1 MPEEE
6 KSTAKQQRTRILY
19 LYRILMEETDED
31 HMISMPQIL
40 KKLNEYGVNA
50 ARKAIYDD
58 IAALREF
65 GVDIG
70 VGHGSAAGY
79 CLLSRDFELPE
90 LTLLADA
97 VSSSKFI
104 TEKKSSQ
111 LIKKLEGLASK
122 YDAAGIERQIF
133 VADRVKAAN
142 EKIYLN
148 IDVIHRAIAEK
159 RKIAFRYFS
168 YDPSMK
174 KSYHE
179 GDHICSPY
187 ALTWSDE
194 HYYLVAHYEK
204 YPDNYTNFRVDRME
218 KVVLLEEPAK
228 AMSRKLNLSKYLNA
242 TFSMF
247 SGKAEIVTLR
257 FENALMNPVVDRFG
271 YNITSYPED
280 EQHFSVKVS
289 VRTEQPM
296 PFFAWLFQFG
306 TKAEIVEPLSLREKY
321 KDALSGIAKMYSKQ

>member
-1 MPEEE
+1 MPGEE
-6 KSTAKQQRTRILY
+6 KAVVKQQRNRILY
-19 LYRILMEETDED
+19 LYRILMEETDEE
-31 HMISMPQIL
+31 HSITMPQIL
-40 KKLNEYGVNA
+40 KKLSEYGVNA

-65 GVDIG
+65 GADIG
-70 VGHGSAAGY
+70 IGHGSNAGY
-79 CLLSRDFELPE
+79 SLLSRDFELPE

-122 YDAAGIERQIF
+122 YEAAGIERQIF
-133 VADRVKAAN
+133 VADRVKASN

-159 RKIAFRYFS
+159 RKITFRYFS

-174 KSYHE
+174 KVYHE

-187 ALTWSDE
+187 ALTWSEE

-218 KVVLLEEPAK
+218 KVMLTDEPAK
-228 AMSRKLNLSKYLNA
+228 TIPRKLNLSKYLNS

-257 FENALMNPVVDRFG
+257 FENALMNPVIDRFG

-280 EQHFSVKVS
+280 DEHFSVKVS
-289 VRTEQPM
+289 VRTEHPL
-296 PFFAWLFQFG
+296 PFFAWLLQFG
-306 TKAEIVEPLSLREKY
+306 TRAEIVEPAELRKSFCE
-321 KDALSGIAKMYSKQ
+321 ALSKVSKMYGK